1 MREEGVTS
9 TALAQAPLGSEVFA
23 APLVKVFVDAWVLGT
38 QHDGRTWVTEAGVH
52 SVVWAVVGE
61 LLRAVARKKA
71 VAETHG
77 ISRPGL
83 VDAVKGVVK
92 VILTGEKKG
101 VGEIVV
107 VVGVVVKKLEAAGVE
122 AVVVVMRS
130 GVVEEEVV
138 LEVLI

>member
-23 APLVKVFVDAWVLGT
+23 APLVKMFVDAWELGT
-38 QHDGRTWVTEAGVH
+38 QHDGRTWVNEAGVR

-61 LLRAVARKKA
+61 LSRVVVGMKA
-71 VAETHG
+71 AETYG
-77 ISRPGL
+77 TSRPGM
-83 VDAVKGVVK
+83 VDAAKRVVK

-101 VGEIVV
+101 VEEIVMV
-107 VVGVVVKKLEAAGVE
+107 VAAEVKKLEAAAVE
-122 AVVVVMRS
+122 VVVVVMRS
-130 GVVEEEVV
+130 GVEEEEVA

>member
-1 MREEGVTS
+1 MREEGVRS
-9 TALAQAPLGSEVFA
+9 TALAPSGSEVFA
-23 APLVKVFVDAWVLGT
+23 APLVKVFVDAWELGM
-38 QHDGRTWVTEAGVH
+38 QHDGRTWVGEARVR

-61 LLRAVARKKA
+61 LLRVGARMKA

-77 ISRPGL
+77 ISRPGM
-83 VDAVKGVVK
+83 VDAAKRVVK

-101 VGEIVV
+101 VEEIVM
-107 VVGVVVKKLEAAGVE
+107 VVGVVVKLEAAGVE

-130 GVVEEEVV
+130 GVEEEGVV